1 MEADSGVVIR
11 QDAPFNGVSFALRV
25 FAIFILLTNPVLFF
39 MIALVGATLYV
50 SSHALNFFG
59 FRSML
64 FPSATATPVTGNGNG
79 GGGLFGS
86 PSAPAV
92 ATAVPVPTQLPQTQ
106 GPQGGSGSGSDPESK
121 GGMGVST
128 GVSTYSS
135 TTTTT
140 VSGPTAIGVLPSVRN
155 VLSNFAA
162 SLSGQNAADGAYT
175 SLPAEERERES
186 VHGSVNVT
194 EMSGTAPVIA
204 QQQGSTHWI

>member
-39 MIALVGATLYV
+39 MIAPVVVVLCAFYFSGL
-50 SSHALNFFG
+50 
-59 FRSML
+59 RSMW

-121 GGMGVST
+121 GCMGVST